1 MNLRTIYLTS
11 GNLAEASEESD
22 LTVVRHLLQL
32 VLQLVLLPKLTVQ
45 LSTVQLRSRS
55 ANSYRYP
62 APGRPG
68 CPERGGILL
77 ITVRLAVL
85 VTNRKHF

>member
-22 LTVVRHLLQL
+22 LTVVRHL
-32 VLQLVLLPKLTVQ
+32 LQLVLLPKLTVQ